1 MESTILKNIQQI
13 KENIPQNVILIG
25 VSKNQNINKIQE
37 AISANL
43 NDFAENYLNE
53 AMEKWQNLKP
63 VIIQQNPDFKL
74 HFIGNL
80 QSNKIKNIV
89 NLFDVIHSL
98 NSISNA
104 KKIKEYL
111 DNNPNLKT
119 PQCFIQV
126 KLGNSGDTKLGINRD
141 NLDQLISYCQEISLP
156 ILGLMYISSSIE
168 NSKIE
173 FEEVANLNKKYHFK
187 YLSMGMSNDYQEA
200 LQYGVTHI
208 RIGSKIF
215 GERI

>member
-1 MESTILKNIQQI
+1 MESTIIKNIAEI
-13 KENIPQNVILIG
+13 KKNLPQNVVLIG
-25 VSKNQNINKIQE
+25 VSKQQDENTIQE
-37 AISANL
+37 ALNANL

-53 AMEKWQNLKP
+53 ATEKWQNVKPLILK
-63 VIIQQNPDFKL
+63 QNPNFKL

-80 QSNKIKNIV
+80 QSNKIKHIL

-111 DNNPNLKT
+111 DNNKHLKT
-119 PQCFIQV
+119 PEFFIQV
-126 KLGNSGDTKLGINRD
+126 KLEQASNTKLGINTE
-141 NLDQLISYCQEISLP
+141 NIDQLIAYCTELSLP

-168 NSKIE
+168 NSKAE
-173 FEEVANLNKKYHFK
+173 FEEVSNLNKRYNFK
-187 YLSMGMSNDYQEA
+187 YLSMGMSNDYDLA
-200 LQYGVTHI
+200 LQHGATHI

-215 GERI
+215 GART